1 LRDLTGSSNISLSRK
16 DYEKNIPTQQTKTFK
31 DMRLSQEN
39 ENRQRTSNYQST
51 KTCRTQ
57 EIVSVKLQF
66 PKSRRLRSRDEFR
79 RIKKYGK
86 RITGRAVIFDVLSE
100 KFPYRRLGLTVSKRF
115 GNAHLR
121 NRFKRL
127 VREVFRLNQ
136 YLLPPGLIIHV
147 TPRQNIPMPSFQE
160 IVEDFALLK

>member
-1 LRDLTGSSNISLSRK
+1 
-16 DYEKNIPTQQTKTFK
+16 
-31 DMRLSQEN
+31 MRLSQAN
-39 ENRQRTSNYQST
+39 ENRQGTSNYQST
-51 KTCRTQ
+51 KTVRTE

-86 RITGRAVIFDVLSE
+86 KVTGRTVIFDVLTE
-100 KFPYRRLGLTVSKRF
+100 KFPYRLLGVSVSKRF
-115 GNAHLR
+115 GNAVAR

-127 VREVFRLNQ
+127 IRETFRTQQ

-147 TPRQNIPMPSFQE
+147 SPRPNVTMPTFQE
-160 IVEDFALLK
+160 ILEDFTLLYVK